1 MRGKTV
7 VLTALADNW
16 WATVVRGLLAVGLGI
31 FAWVRPEFFWTSLV
45 LIFGVYAI
53 VDGAFAIVAAVKD
66 ESGGRW
72 SHLLE
77 GIAGIGFGALVFFFA
92 DRFGDA
98 LVVLIGVW
106 ALVTGALEIVSAI
119 RLRREIA
126 DEWLLGI
133 GGILSVGL
141 GVILLLQP
149 RFGQVVTAYILGTY
163 GILFG
168 IVLVRLGL
176 QLRGHKPG
184 LAGNR

>member
-1 MRGKTV
+1 M
-7 VLTALADNW
+7 LTALADNW
-16 WATVVRGLLAVGLGI
+16 WAIVARGLLAIGLGI
-31 FAWVRPEFFWTSLV
+31 LAWVRPEFFWASLV

-66 ESGGRW
+66 QTGARW
-72 SHLLE
+72 GHLLE
-77 GIAGIGFGALVFFFA
+77 GIAGIGLGALVFFFA
-92 DRFGDA
+92 NRSGDV
-98 LVVLIGVW
+98 LVSLIGVW
-106 ALVTGALEIVSAI
+106 ALVTGALEIASAI

-133 GGILSVGL
+133 GGALSVGL

-168 IVLVRLGL
+168 IVLVLLGVR
-176 QLRGHKPG
+176 LRGHKPG

>member
-1 MRGKTV
+1 M
-7 VLTALADNW
+7 LTALADNW
-16 WATVVRGLLAVGLGI
+16 WAVAARGLLAIALGI
-31 FAWVRPEFFWTSLV
+31 LGWARPELFWASLV

-53 VDGAFAIVAAVKD
+53 VDGIFAIAAAVKD

-77 GIAGIGFGALVFFFA
+77 GIAGIGFGALVFVIA

-106 ALVTGALEIVSAI
+106 ALATGALEIASAI

-133 GGILSVGL
+133 GGMLSVGL

-163 GILFG
+163 GVLFG
-168 IVLVRLGL
+168 VVLVLLGVR
-176 QLRGHKPG
+176 LRGHKVTQ
-184 LAGNR
+184 AG